1 MALPA
6 KSELPLM
13 ARMLLDRW
21 RKESLELIT
30 QLEESG
36 QLLAML
42 EQANESTIDLL
53 YELTIHQKK
62 DYRAAL
68 EAAMEWSAPA
78 PPKIH

>member
-13 ARMLLDRW
+13 TRMLLDRW
-21 RKESLELIT
+21 RKESPEVIT

-68 EAAMEWSAPA
+68 EAAMEWSASA